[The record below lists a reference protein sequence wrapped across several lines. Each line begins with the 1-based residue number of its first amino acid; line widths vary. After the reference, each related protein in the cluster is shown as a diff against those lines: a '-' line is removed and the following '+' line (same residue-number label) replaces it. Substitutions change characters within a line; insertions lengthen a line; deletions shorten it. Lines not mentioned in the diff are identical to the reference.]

1 MLRGSY
7 TATVDSKGRLKIPA
21 AFKSLIDEKYGP
33 EFYITSLNGQSARI
47 YPLAEWRKI
56 EEKLATLPSMTPA
69 KRKLLDRTNLWGQMA
84 RMDTQGRVLI
94 PAQLREAAAVRGEVK
109 VLGYLDYLDVWNSDR
124 FREHLEQDPLTGEDL
139 ETLSG
144 LKI

>member
-94 PAQLREAAAVRGEVK
+94 PAQLRDAAAVRGEVK